1 MAKVNVPNP
10 RDGDSYLRS
19 YEYWIF
25 SKRQARMI
33 EWGFKVNLRPFD

>member
-1 MAKVNVPNP
+1 MAKVIVPNP
-10 RDGDSYLRS
+10 KEWRS
-19 YEYWIF
+19 YEFWIF